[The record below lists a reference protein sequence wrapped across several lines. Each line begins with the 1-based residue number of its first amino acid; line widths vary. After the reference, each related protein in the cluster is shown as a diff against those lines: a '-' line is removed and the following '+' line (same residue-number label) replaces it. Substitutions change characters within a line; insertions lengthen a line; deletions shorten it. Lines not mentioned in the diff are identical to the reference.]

1 MRFPGGA
8 VGNFYHFGK
17 SGYGF
22 DFAEIDQYHD
32 GKVPKR
38 ARGLE
43 NSRIKKNQHQDYIDD
58 FIQLAQETNSKAVLV
73 ANLFVDNNDILLM
86 IEKLVTNNIEVVGVE
101 LGSELSNRS
110 YFTKGYTIEDY
121 IVSAKRCSK
130 KIKDKYP
137 NLKTAVVVAPL
148 GKRKGHRHNVWN
160 EKLSKLDFYDAI
172 IIHSYAKVING
183 KDKEGQMVFEEA
195 EGKNKT
201 EAFEIYKNRAIDYLT
216 NEYPKQV
223 QEYVRIFNKPIW
235 VTEWNLQMSK
245 TTGNTLLQS
254 LFVANYLLELLSS
267 PDLKNNF
274 TFSFSSNK
282 KLGILGGVAAAIAI
296 IVIVGFTAINTPID
310 STVSSTASNPLLVNI
325 DQTTYQRADIISIS
339 GDTNSYT
346 KSVELSI
353 ENTNGVKIWKEI
365 INPKNDGQFST
376 LIIAGGGGWEN
387 NGVYTLKAVQDD
399 LASEIEFKIIA

>member
-1 MRFPGGA
+1 LTFITDLDDLIRHHHGD
-8 VGNFYHFGK
+8 VKKLRDIRDTIRHDNFITTEDKNYVESLITIH
-17 SGYGF
+17 
-22 DFAEIDQYHD
+22 
-32 GKVPKR
+32 
-38 ARGLE
+38 L
-43 NSRIKKNQHQDYIDD
+43 KNQPLDK
-58 FIQLAQETNSKAVLV
+58 S
-73 ANLFVDNNDILLM
+73 
-86 IEKLVTNNIEVVGVE
+86 
-101 LGSELSNRS
+101 
-110 YFTKGYTIEDY
+110 
-121 IVSAKRCSK
+121 VSRKQPDT
-130 KIKDKYP
+130 KIK
-137 NLKTAVVVAPL
+137 L
-148 GKRKGHRHNVWN
+148 
-160 EKLSKLDFYDAI
+160 
-172 IIHSYAKVING
+172 
-183 KDKEGQMVFEEA
+183 Q
-195 EGKNKT
+195 
-201 EAFEIYKNRAIDYLT
+201 
-216 NEYPKQV
+216 PK
-223 QEYVRIFNKPIW
+223 P
-235 VTEWNLQMSK
+235 T
-245 TTGNTLLQS
+245 
-254 LFVANYLLELLSS
+254 LSS

-310 STVSSTASNPLLVNI
+310 STVSSTASNPLLVDI